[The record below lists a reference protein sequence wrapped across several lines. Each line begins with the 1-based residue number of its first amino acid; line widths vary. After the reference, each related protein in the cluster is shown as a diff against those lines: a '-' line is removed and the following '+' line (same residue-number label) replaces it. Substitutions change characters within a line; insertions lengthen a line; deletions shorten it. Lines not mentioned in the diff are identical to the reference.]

1 MKKLFINIF
10 LVLVA
15 CGILCSCGKKGNV
28 VQEQKEP
35 EKAETELIFSFESY
49 KDITG
54 TKLRVGEELGKTAI
68 NTDEEYIT
76 DGKASW
82 MIMPQGDY
90 GKETGY
96 PFFEMQCL
104 GTTFKSSDFSG
115 YDKVMMDIYNAAD
128 EEILIEWSFCVIN
141 TIGAE
146 LDTEIK
152 TCTLNPNSW
161 NTIEYELTHEDYG
174 RQMRLEKMK
183 SMKVTL
189 LTKKENKE
197 DTVPTVYFDNL
208 RGHFSQTER
217 DIYEMDVNLT
227 NGITFENELDQYVFT
242 AEPGA
247 RSLMPLARRAY
258 ADIDVKPLDDSMGEY
273 VLEGEA
279 GDELWPA
286 VNISFNETYEE
297 GTVMKFMLYV
307 EADPTAAAEKFYRF
321 EAGLER
327 GGKAN
332 TVFNGRGYFNKW
344 IPVYIRFESECNKTY
359 FCVNLDDDYGHS
371 VLGDDMPRI
380 YMDNFEIF
388 EGVQE
393 LLDKEVV
400 IKGNDVTF
408 NNAFGRRLLEH
419 TFDIPVKAGDTFSF
433 DIDVRPGQRVA
444 IWVLGDDLWQDEWYA
459 CDYLTWEGK
468 KNLAITVPSDTKNMT
483 VYVEYRDS
491 NTPNLGSVVEI
502 DNVKVLSLTEVSD
515 DGTVKLTCP
524 SFTGILR
531 YNFKK
536 PVKAGQVISFDI
548 DVTPAE
554 PVSVWVLGDGSWDK
568 EYFARAYYT
577 WEGKTKVIVNVPADI
592 QNFTV
597 ETAFHDTSKDHAG
610 SVVTI
615 SNLEI
620 KERANVGTD
629 GTVILSTLDNTD
641 IISYLFDK
649 PVKAGQTISF
659 ELDVNPAQPLSVWIF
674 GDGDGSREYFAK
686 AFYTWEGKEK
696 IVATMP
702 ADVQNFMVFLRYT
715 ESGRDYTGNQAI
727 ISNLEIIESTGPKP
741 EVGGVGIDG
750 AYPGVCQYPIEGKAG
765 EILSFDVIAP
775 EGVPYGFWL
784 LLDGV
789 WGAGSEFFYTEQ
801 TKHIELELTKDITF
815 IQLQGAGSNVQLEFL
830 NIQVASSTE
839 QEPETGN
846 IVGIDGIYSGICK
859 YPINAKAG
867 DTVSFDV
874 IAPEGVP
881 YSFWLLLEGAWGAG
895 SEFQYY
901 ETTKHVELVLGKD
914 ITFLQFQGA
923 GSNVQLEF
931 TNIKVTEKI
940 EMPSIVGIDGN
951 YPGICKYP
959 IIGSAGQTLSFEVI
973 EPTGVPYSF
982 WLLLDG
988 VWGAGSEFHYYEDKK
1003 YIELVLGRDITFIQL
1018 QGAGSNVQLEFKNIK
1033 VQ

>member
-15 CGILCSCGKKGNV
+15 CGILCSCGKKGNA
-28 VQEQKEP
+28 VQEHKEP

-286 VNISFNETYEE
+286 INIAFSETYEE

-400 IKGNDVTF
+400 VKGNDVTI
-408 NNAFGRRLLEH
+408 NNAFGTRLYGH
-419 TFDIPVKAGDTFSF
+419 TFEVPVKAGDTFSF
-433 DIDVRPGQRVA
+433 NIDVRPAQRVA
-444 IWVLGDDLWQDEWYA
+444 IWILGDDLWQDEWFA
-459 CDYLTWEGK
+459 CDYLTWDGK

-491 NTPNLGSVVEI
+491 NIPNIGSVIEINNVE
-502 DNVKVLSLTEVSD
+502 VK
-515 DGTVKLTCP
+515 
-524 SFTGILR
+524 
-531 YNFKK
+531 
-536 PVKAGQVISFDI
+536 
-548 DVTPAE
+548 
-554 PVSVWVLGDGSWDK
+554 
-568 EYFARAYYT
+568 
-577 WEGKTKVIVNVPADI
+577 EGAK
-592 QNFTV
+592 
-597 ETAFHDTSKDHAG
+597 
-610 SVVTI
+610 
-615 SNLEI
+615 
-620 KERANVGTD
+620 VGTD
-629 GTVILSTLDNTD
+629 GSVTLTTVYNTN
-641 IISYLFDK
+641 IMSYLFNK

-659 ELDVNPAQPLSVWIF
+659 DMDVNPAQPISVWIF
-674 GDGDGSREYFAK
+674 GDGDGGKEYFAR
-686 AFYTWEGKEK
+686 AFYTWEGTER
-696 IVATMP
+696 IAATMP
-702 ADVQNFMVFLRYT
+702 ADVQSFMVFLRYT
-715 ESGRDYTGNQAI
+715 EEGRDYTGNQTI
-727 ISNLEIIESTGPKP
+727 ISNLEITGSTGTTPGA
-741 EVGGVGIDG
+741 GGVGIDG
-750 AYPGVCQYPIEGKAG
+750 AYPGICQYPIEGKAG
-765 EILSFDVIAP
+765 EVLTFDVLAP

-784 LLDGV
+784 LLEGT

-801 TKHIELELTKDITF
+801 TKHVELILTKDITF
-815 IQLQGAGSNVQLEFL
+815 LQFQGAGSNVQLEFIDIAIKPL
-830 NIQVASSTE
+830 AGIDGDNPGTCQYPIKGKAGQKLSFDVLAPEGVPYSFWLLLEGTWGAGSEFQYNEQTKHVELILSKDITFLQFQGAGSNVPLQFSNIALTSS
-839 QEPETGN
+839 
-846 IVGIDGIYSGICK
+846 VGIDGIYPGICK
-859 YPINAKAG
+859 YPIKAKAG

-881 YSFWLLLEGAWGAG
+881 YSFWLLLDGAWGAG
-895 SEFQYY
+895 SEFRYTEQ
-901 ETTKHVELVLGKD
+901 TKHVELVLGKD
-914 ITFLQFQGA
+914 ITFIQLQGA

-931 TNIKVTEKI
+931 ANIRVTEKI
-940 EMPSIVGIDGN
+940 EMPTIVGIDGN

-959 IIGSAGQTLSFEVI
+959 IIAKAGQTLSFDVI

-1003 YIELVLGRDITFIQL
+1003 HIELVLGRDITFIQL

-1033 VQ
+1033 VR